1 MNIYVYYMQ
10 PRCVCV
16 WGGGG
21 GGPQW
26 QCMFHARYVP
36 ASMSQVPAF
45 ISQNIGLR
53 PIQIGYTTITL
64 FIS

>member
-16 WGGGG
+16 CGGGG
-21 GGPQW
+21 GGSTVTVHVP
-26 QCMFHARYVP
+26 CALCP
-36 ASMSQVPAF
+36 ASYRPTC
-45 ISQNIGLR
+45 